1 MPHERSPVLGEIIGA
16 AVVPALNTAAVSP
29 AASDQLEFQNEV
41 SAHHV
46 GVFVSSCA
54 ALPESEAPR
63 TSIKDE
69 G

>member
-1 MPHERSPVLGEIIGA
+1 MPHERSPLLWEIIAA

-41 SAHHV
+41 SAHRV

-54 ALPESEAPR
+54 ALPESDAPR